1 MRWTTPVTNKT
12 NDSFMN
18 VSDLKRIVG
27 NIEYTYYGLM
37 VGASKPTPETIA
49 PLVTKYNSMAAGD
62 IYTTADFNE
71 LISIVNDLVAEYNA
85 LVTVGI
91 EEISYTEAI
100 DAAYMNSIET
110 VFRKYKGS
118 LFSKWGV

>member
-49 PLVTKYNSMAAGD
+49 PLVTKYNSMAVGD

-85 LVTVGI
+85 LV
-91 EEISYTEAI
+91 
-100 DAAYMNSIET
+100 
-110 VFRKYKGS
+110 
-118 LFSKWGV
+118 